1 MADVEGK
8 TGKTER
14 PEAEGMGPGGFL
26 DGWELSTQERDEM
39 GEREGCVS
47 AENRDRMRLKVMA
60 IQAPWTT

>member
-1 MADVEGK
+1 
-8 TGKTER
+8 
-14 PEAEGMGPGGFL
+14 MGPGGFL